1 MELTNLCPYCG
12 QEMRRGVICALQ
24 SEKASA
30 CWYPCLGEGNTTIES
45 ERVLLSCPESLFS
58 PEKMAQTYR
67 CEHCGVLI
75 VREPDAEE
83 MKHPFTRAV
92 EKLGQKL
99 DRWSTEQ
106 ETRREQ
112 RRAEKEQEEK
122 EKAREARGK
131 KDPWEI

>member
-12 QEMRRGVICALQ
+12 QEMQRGVIPSGRDTVTWCPCIGDGNSFDTYRSVTLSRGGLLSNQ
-24 SEKASA
+24 MASA
-30 CWYPCLGEGNTTIES
+30 
-45 ERVLLSCPESLFS
+45 
-58 PEKMAQTYR
+58 YR
-67 CEHCGVLI
+67 CEGCGVLI

-83 MKHPFTRAV
+83 MKHPFTRAA
-92 EKLGQKL
+92 EKLGKKF
-99 DRWSTEQ
+99 DRWSAEQ

-112 RRAEKEQEEK
+112 RRAEKEQEEN